1 MQKQQKSPIVQ
12 NSLPPLSLSPGHPV
26 KWMRS
31 CEVKCSHLPLKD
43 RGPSFY
49 IFEPPPL
56 RNKCRSMWGTM
67 YQNKQEK
74 KRKKRNQ
81 HLKSITNPVNK
92 SPTHRAHSRHNA
104 RAPSVCFHG
113 KRLHPQ
119 GRLVGPLKGTDI
131 PSSLETM
138 VRGKSKPN
146 LERGKSCQSMSCL
159 CLSQPGALRTEV
171 LSDNRADGAWGCAP
185 HMSAKTSTW
194 ALNSW
199 PAPQALTQQPPTPC
213 RVQGAPSQEPRQRG
227 CLLPVSGLLPQRR
240 MLDRKAKD
248 HHDEVMT
255 PSSQEGYTW
264 GKEQWHGDRTDTCPL
279 QMPQSE

>member
-1 MQKQQKSPIVQ
+1 
-12 NSLPPLSLSPGHPV
+12 
-26 KWMRS
+26 
-31 CEVKCSHLPLKD
+31 
-43 RGPSFY
+43 
-49 IFEPPPL
+49 
-56 RNKCRSMWGTM
+56 M

-74 KRKKRNQ
+74 ERKKRNQ

-104 RAPSVCFHG
+104 RAPRVCFHG

-119 GRLVGPLKGTDI
+119 GGLVGPLKGTDI

-185 HMSAKTSTW
+185 HMSAMTSTW

-199 PAPQALTQQPPTPC
+199 PAPQALTQQPPTEC
-213 RVQGAPSQEPRQRG
+213 REPQARSPVNGAAFSLSQGYCHREGCWTEKPRITMMKWWPPALRKGTYEEKNSDMETAQI
-227 CLLPVSGLLPQRR
+227 PVHCRCHKASNIV
-240 MLDRKAKD
+240 LDSCSPMGKHSTQK
-248 HHDEVMT
+248 T
-255 PSSQEGYTW
+255 KEGRVNTA
-264 GKEQWHGDRTDTCPL
+264 GQL
-279 QMPQSE
+279 